1 MVYYFSAT
9 GNTKFI
15 ASLLAKELGDEAV
28 SITDNTQP
36 SLACGVREKLRVGA
50 YVLCFPVHGWRVPSI
65 VVKFLKAHSLN
76 KIEGSIYVVMTCGDD
91 CGKTFRYLR
100 KTTDRLGI
108 SIAGAFSVEG
118 SIYVVMTCGDD
129 CGKTFHYLRK
139 TTDRLGISIAGAFSV
154 KMPES
159 YVGLPFMDVDKKD
172 KEQQKIAEARKRV
185 PQIAAAIKAGK
196 RGVYEVHEGACA
208 YLKSKIIGG
217 FFHHVLITDKTFS
230 VNADACIGCGKCV
243 EVCQVDNM
251 TLSSARKPTWK
262 HTDRCLTCLACYHI
276 CPRHAISFNGMTKGK
291 GQYFLRNE
299 E

>member
-1 MVYYFSAT
+1 MNFLNIKMVYYFSAT

-76 KIEGSIYVVMTCGDD
+76 KI
-91 CGKTFRYLR
+91 
-100 KTTDRLGI
+100 
-108 SIAGAFSVEG
+108 EG